1 VVGSAPRPCAPRRA
15 RRRGGEIAGSRQPNQ
30 NIGMSATLIGAFAL
44 LVACAH
50 AADFYSGTKVKV
62 LTEASFNDLVRGGN
76 NGGWLVEF

>member
-1 VVGSAPRPCAPRRA
+1 MCISLYCAAQTVSRA
-15 RRRGGEIAGSRQPNQ
+15 RA
-30 NIGMSATLIGAFAL
+30 MSAALVGTFAL

-62 LTEASFNDLVRGGN
+62 LTEASFNDLVSGGN